1 MPRPLRAARRSA
13 SASVTMSLG
22 STRTIRSLG
31 SAERPNNAAN
41 ASEFMRPGLLGRLPC
56 PRRPDDHADQQLPL
70 VGQRP
75 CRGAPHLRI
84 KYALRIEYL
93 RGLADLH
100 ATETH
105 PTALRSSLGHTL
117 PKLPHP
123 CLHRQGVLRGL
134 LIEQPRG
141 LLERFDGFCFDLI
154 RLGALKFFRQPS

>member
-1 MPRPLRAARRSA
+1 MNSEALAAMFGLSALPATQPGIPGEGGTNYATSKARSDL
-13 SASVTMSLG
+13 TNGPG
-22 STRTIRSLG
+22 SG
-31 SAERPNNAAN
+31 PFNAAVPMTTQTN
-41 ASEFMRPGLLGRLPC
+41 
-56 PRRPDDHADQQLPL
+56 
-70 VGQRP
+70 
-75 CRGAPHLRI
+75 
-84 KYALRIEYL
+84 KYASRIEYL

-141 LLERFDGFCFDLI
+141 LLERFDGFCLDLI
-154 RLGALKFFRQPS
+154 RLGALKFFASHLEDALDHPRFRNPKRSL